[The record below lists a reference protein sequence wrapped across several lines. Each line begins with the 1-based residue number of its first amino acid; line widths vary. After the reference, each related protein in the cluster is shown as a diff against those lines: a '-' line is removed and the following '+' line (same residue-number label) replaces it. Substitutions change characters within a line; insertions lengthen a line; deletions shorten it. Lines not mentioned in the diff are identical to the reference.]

1 MDVPKHVEIVVHHL
15 VDLVVVEDV
24 LLIVLNHAEV
34 AVLRL
39 VDLDALVHV

>member
-1 MDVPKHVEIVVHHL
+1 MEIVAHHL
-15 VDLVVVEDV
+15 VDLVVVEVV
-24 LLIVLNHAEV
+24 LLVVLNHAEA